1 MQLHQ
6 CPDLTVLGLRWLAHG
21 EAPNRLR
28 WLAHGESPNRLRW
41 LAHGEA
47 PNRLRGL
54 GYGVDD
60 LLAQPQWI
68 DVPMIQIWDRS
79 RFGIL
84 RTF

>member
-28 WLAHGESPNRLRW
+28 
-41 LAHGEA
+41 
-47 PNRLRGL
+47 GL

-60 LLAQPQWI
+60 LLAQLLWV
-68 DVPMIQIWDRS
+68 DVPMMQIWDRS
-79 RFGIL
+79 RFGIVG
-84 RTF
+84 TF

>member
-21 EAPNRLR
+21 E
-28 WLAHGESPNRLRW
+28 SPNRLRW
-41 LAHGEA
+41 LAH
-47 PNRLRGL
+47 
-54 GYGVDD
+54 GVDD

-68 DVPMIQIWDRS
+68 DVPMMQIWDRS

-84 RTF
+84 CTF

>member
-1 MQLHQ
+1 MQHHQ

-21 EAPNRLR
+21 EV
-28 WLAHGESPNRLRW
+28 
-41 LAHGEA
+41 

-68 DVPMIQIWDRS
+68 DGSMMQIWDRS
-79 RFGIL
+79 RFGIVG
-84 RTF
+84 TF